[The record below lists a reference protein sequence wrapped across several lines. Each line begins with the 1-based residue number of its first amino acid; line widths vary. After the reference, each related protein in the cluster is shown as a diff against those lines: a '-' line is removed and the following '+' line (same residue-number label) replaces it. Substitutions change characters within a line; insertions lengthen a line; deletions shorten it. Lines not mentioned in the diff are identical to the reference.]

1 MKVLE
6 NKYKDI
12 MCFEF
17 EESDEKLSVLP
28 IGSTL
33 AIMSV
38 PDIDDEIWPAAYV
51 DRKEKNMWVLTDV
64 TCKYMEDSEI
74 PKSILVKMSLEMN
87 SSEDYEIVINN
98 TNYQIVIR
106 QDTDFKSVY
115 DLWKRVRNDFFEYY
129 NAIINQK
136 KHRFDEA
143 MLF

>member
-98 TNYQIVIR
+98 TNYQIVII
-106 QDTDFKSVY
+106 TK
-115 DLWKRVRNDFFEYY
+115 E
-129 NAIINQK
+129 
-136 KHRFDEA
+136 
-143 MLF
+143 